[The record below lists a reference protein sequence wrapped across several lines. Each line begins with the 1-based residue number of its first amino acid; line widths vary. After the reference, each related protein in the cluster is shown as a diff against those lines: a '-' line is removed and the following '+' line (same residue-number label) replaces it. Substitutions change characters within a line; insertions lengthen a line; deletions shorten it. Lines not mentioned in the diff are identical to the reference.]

1 MLSLF
6 CVLAQKATFLS
17 IDLYFAVQTTEKT
30 SCARI
35 KVILKCHRWHCLVF
49 MVLILKKKKKELLKI
64 KTNCSYTQCIS
75 GNVERV
81 ILYKIAFPTAK
92 KCVLDCQ

>member
-1 MLSLF
+1 MLRCFVSLHKKLRFYLSIFTSLF
-6 CVLAQKATFLS
+6 KRPRKLLCSYQSNIKMSSMALS
-17 IDLYFAVQTTEKT
+17 CFYGINSE
-30 SCARI
+30 
-35 KVILKCHRWHCLVF
+35 
-49 MVLILKKKKKELLKI
+49 KKKKELLKI